1 MEKILGTVLALL
13 AALSVAA
20 LPSCKEKRGE
30 LKTIWYNGS
39 YNRDFNDR
47 NDVQLAVAQKIGIEP
62 VGCREDA
69 GHASG
74 KMEGIKTCGY
84 YEVEELK
91 HSIPYLIPEAAT
103 LLEDIGRNFQDSLYN
118 LNASLYKIKVT
129 SATRTVDDV
138 KKLGKRN
145 YNASMNS
152 THRYG
157 TTFDIS
163 WVRYTKID
171 EKDTLDI
178 DNDRLK
184 MVLASVL
191 RDLRRED
198 RCYIKHERK
207 QGCFHITVRK

>member
-1 MEKILGTVLALL
+1 MRIVTNTICLLALL
-13 AALSVAA
+13 VAVSA
-20 LPSCKEKRGE
+20 FPSCKEKRGE

-39 YNRDFNDR
+39 YNRDFNDL

-62 VGCREDA
+62 ISNREEA
-69 GHASG
+69 EHASK
-74 KMEGIKTCGY
+74 KMKEIKTNDY

-91 HSIPYLIPEAAT
+91 HSIPYLIPEAAD

-118 LNASLYKIKVT
+118 LNASLYKLKVT
-129 SATRTVDDV
+129 SVTRTVDDV

-145 YNASMNS
+145 YNVSMNS
-152 THRYG
+152 AHRYG
-157 TTFDIS
+157 TTFDVS

-171 EKDTLDI
+171 EKDTLNI